1 MGRTATPLV
10 SPIIPPLR
18 SLSEREERDEAEGP
32 EAEDPEAD
40 ELDLELWFV
49 LLDPD
54 GDRGLRVLG
63 EFLAVLFSL
72 AGAAT
77 SLGGFAS

>member
-1 MGRTATPLV
+1 MCP
-10 SPIIPPLR
+10 R
-18 SLSEREERDEAEGP
+18 SCLLSDLSERGERDESEGP

-54 GDRGLRVLG
+54 GDRGLRVRG
-63 EFLAVLFSL
+63 AFLAVLFSF